1 MSIDEK
7 INIRIKALKFN
18 LDELNEA
25 YNLTTR
31 DVVTETGMEYG
42 KQYPYNEETLSIIR
56 QQNKL
61 KKERE
66 ERLHFKILNFTQ
78 VFYSIKEFLKKGYP
92 EKKQKVE
99 DFFSDTELGNK
110 ARKDI
115 SNDLKHNP
123 ENDLK
128 YGFGQ
133 VGKEEIRDGTKR
145 IKKIYFKHSWFYRG
159 IDSVEYCNNLYK
171 ELSNFIHVEF
181 PNILI
186 PNE

>member
-42 KQYPYNEETLSIIR
+42 KQYLYNEETLSIIR
-56 QQNKL
+56 KQDKL

-66 ERLHFKILNFTQ
+66 ERLHFTILNFTQ
-78 VFYSIKEFLKKGYP
+78 VFYSVKEYLKKGYP
-92 EKKQKVE
+92 EKRQKVE
-99 DFFSDTELGNK
+99 DFFSNIGLGNK

-123 ENDLK
+123 QNDIK
-128 YGFGQ
+128 YGFGE
-133 VGKEEIRDGTKR
+133 VGKEETKDGTKR
-145 IKKIYFKHSWFYRG
+145 ITKIYFKHTWFYGG

-171 ELSNFIHVEF
+171 ELSRFIHDEF
-181 PNILI
+181 PNIPI
-186 PNE
+186 QN